1 VSPRTRRRFYLGFAA
16 LAVVLF
22 AAGFLAGYL
31 QRDNAICKDGKP
43 PIAQQDNGLGQINY
57 RCHNGQIVS
66 K

>member
-1 VSPRTRRRFYLGFAA
+1 VSPRARKRFYIGFAA

-22 AAGFLAGYL
+22 AFGFLAGYL
-31 QRDNAICKDGKP
+31 QRNNAICKDHKP
-43 PIAQQDNGLGQINY
+43 PVAQQDNGLGQINY